1 MRINSSMTSFYDAG
15 RVNSAGHSGKTERVE
30 KIRPVEETKGISSL
44 TEQLKAEE
52 RSREN
57 LGVVQTK
64 VSPDNAFQKAMVTDR
79 SFAFDRMAGKLMDKL
94 PDILKDMARLPEENA
109 FAGILEEKQTA
120 AAPKKVVI
128 SEDGRVSGQP
138 AAAPEQEDISL

>member
-1 MRINSSMTSFYDAG
+1 MRINSSMPSFYDAG
-15 RVNSAGHSGKTERVE
+15 RVNNAGRTPRVE
-30 KIRPVEETKGISSL
+30 RIDPVEEAKGISSL
-44 TEQLKAEE
+44 TEQLKSEE

-64 VSPDNAFQKAMVTDR
+64 VSPENSFQKAMVTDR

-94 PDILKDMARLPEENA
+94 PDILKDMADLPEENA
-109 FAGILEEKQTA
+109 FAGILEEKQTS

-128 SEDGRVSGQP
+128 SEDGSVSGQ
-138 AAAPEQEDISL
+138 AAGIPDKEDFSL